1 MFSRKPN
8 LIAVFLAIISP
19 AIWAFPPGFVY
30 LDEVIPQIRVDMRYA
45 GSHNFVG
52 RPVVGYLSH
61 RPVMT
66 EQAANA
72 LSKVQDDLR
81 PFGLQLLIYD
91 TYRPQ
96 QAVNDFV
103 DWSKDETDTRT
114 KREFYP
120 NLSKS
125 VLFPEGYI
133 AEHSSHSRGSTVD
146 LSIVQLLSPYEPLDM
161 GSGFDFFGP
170 ESWPEYEALKPQQH
184 ANRLLLR
191 TLMIKQGFAPYDK
204 EWWHFTYKNEPFP
217 ETYFNFVVE

>member
-1 MFSRKPN
+1 MNRISTLVAL
-8 LIAVFLAIISP
+8 LIGVMVSP
-19 AIWAFPPGFVY
+19 AWAIPPGFVY

-52 RPVVGYLSH
+52 RPVIGYVSQ

-72 LSKVQDDLR
+72 LAKVQDDLR

-103 DWSKDETDTRT
+103 DWSKDSTDTQT

-120 NLSKS
+120 DLSKS

-133 AEHSSHSRGSTVD
+133 AERSSHSRGSTAD
-146 LSIVQLLSPYEPLDM
+146 LTIVQLLPPYEALDM

-170 ESWPEYEALKPQQH
+170 ESWPEYDALKPQQH

-204 EWWHFTYKNEPFP
+204 EWWHFTFKNEPFP
-217 ETYFNFVVE
+217 ETYFNFVVD